1 MIGIITVSIITLF
14 GRLIN
19 QTVATVGKVS
29 DRVISD
35 IPGWCCGIV
44 RQAGGQATVRVIE
57 IAVIAGFD
65 TIADAI
71 AAESNRARLECC
83 TG

>member
-44 RQAGGQATVRVIE
+44 QQAGG
-57 IAVIAGFD
+57 
-65 TIADAI
+65 
-71 AAESNRARLECC
+71 
-83 TG
+83 